1 MIYIHFIVEPIT
13 RIELITKLY
22 HSFVL
27 PLNYIGI
34 FLISVI
40 QMNVQVEPRAGFRF
54 LNPLRAFCK
63 PAFERKVIKN
73 VYLYK
78 RIFS

>member
-1 MIYIHFIVEPIT
+1 M

-27 PLNYIGI
+27 PIELCRH
-34 FLISVI
+34 FLILVI

-54 LNPLRAFCK
+54 LNPLRTFVS
-63 PAFERKVIKN
+63 PRFERKVI
-73 VYLYK
+73 
-78 RIFS
+78 